1 MKLLQL
7 KSSIIICLALIITT
21 LTFAQSTAQKQVH
34 KKYTS
39 EQLRKTVAVRAADFN
54 TDETK
59 VLFSSNAT
67 GIFNVYEIGVANK
80 KAEAL
85 TQSKSE
91 AFYAVNYLKGTKNFI
106 YTADKGGNENQH
118 LYVTSAGNSHPKDI
132 TPWENSKNSLFK
144 WSKDNKSI
152 YVESN
157 KRDPKYF
164 DLWKLDTSIWQ
175 PQIIY
180 QNDSAFSVA
189 DLSESERF
197 ISLSKSITTNKNE
210 LYIFDTS
217 NKNLK
222 RISNDNEATWN
233 SMAFE
238 KNDNTFYYTTN
249 DGSEFSYLVK
259 YNIATDEKVKLFETK
274 WDIVGLNL
282 SKNEKYHSIS
292 INENGKNKI
301 LLFDHA
307 TNKPISF
314 PDINDGDISDLMFSD
329 SENNLLLTIG
339 SSTSPSN
346 LYVYN
351 FSTKKLKKL
360 TNTLNPEIAESDLA
374 KAQVIRFKSFDGKE
388 IPAIYYKPLQANKNN
403 KVGAL
408 VWVHGGPGGQSRVG
422 YSNSIQYLVNHGY
435 AVLAVN
441 NRGSSGYGKTFFKL
455 DDKDHG
461 YGDLN
466 DCIWAKKWLS
476 RREYI
481 DSEAIGIYG
490 GSYGGNM
497 VLNALALK
505 PNEFKVGVDLF
516 GVANWMRTLK
526 SIPPYWESFRKALYD
541 EMGDPNTKDSI
552 LLKNTSPL
560 YNYQKI
566 NKPLIVFQG
575 ANDVRV
581 LKIESD
587 EIVAGVKKN
596 GVPVEYY
603 VFPEEGHGFQKKENL
618 ITTDNKT
625 LEFLDKYLKTKRK
638 KPTVNP
644 KA

>member
-1 MKLLQL
+1 MKFLLL
-7 KSSIIICLALIITT
+7 KSMIIICFGLLITGSIC
-21 LTFAQSTAQKQVH
+21 AQTGAKKQVH
-34 KKYTS
+34 KTYTS
-39 EQLRKTVAVRAADFN
+39 EQLRKTVTVRAADFN
-54 TDETK
+54 SDETK
-59 VLFSSNAT
+59 VLLSSNAT
-67 GIFNVYEIGVANK
+67 GIFNAYEIDIATK
-80 KAEAL
+80 KSVTL
-85 TQSKSE
+85 THSKNE
-91 AFYAVNYLKGTKNFI
+91 AFYAVKYIKGTKNFI

-118 LYVTSAGNSHPKDI
+118 IYVTTAGNTQPKDI
-132 TPWENSKNSLFK
+132 TPWENSKNSFFS
-144 WSKDNKSI
+144 WSKDDKSI
-152 YVESN
+152 YVSSN
-157 KRDPKYF
+157 KRDKKYF
-164 DLWKLDTSIWQ
+164 DLWKLDISSWQ
-175 PQIIY
+175 PQLIY
-180 QNDSAFSVA
+180 QNDSAFNVA

-197 ISLSKSITTNKNE
+197 ISLTKSITTNKNE
-210 LYIFDTS
+210 LYIFDAS
-217 NKNLK
+217 NKYLK
-222 RISNDNEATWN
+222 RISNDNEANWQ

-238 KNDNTFYYTTN
+238 KNENTFYYTTN
-249 DGSEFSYLVK
+249 DGSEFNYLVK
-259 YNIATDEKVKLFETK
+259 YNIRTDEKVKLFETK
-274 WDIVGLNL
+274 WDIVGLDL
-282 SKNEKYHSIS
+282 SKNEKYYSVS
-292 INENGKNKI
+292 INEDGKNKI

-329 SENNLLLTIG
+329 SENNLLLTVG

-360 TNTLNPEIAESDLA
+360 TNTLNPEIDESDLA
-374 KAQVIRFKSFDGKE
+374 KAQIIRFKSFDGKE
-388 IPAIYYKPLQANKNN
+388 IPAIYYRPLQANKYN

-435 AVLAVN
+435 AVLAIN
-441 NRGSSGYGKTFFKL
+441 NRGSNGYGKTFFKL

-476 RREYI
+476 QREYI
-481 DSEAIGIYG
+481 DGEAIGIYG

-526 SIPPYWESFRKALYD
+526 SIPPYWEAFRKALYD
-541 EMGDPNTKDSI
+541 EMGDPNTKDS
-552 LLKNTSPL
+552 LLLINTSPL
-560 YNYQKI
+560 YNYKKI

-625 LEFLDKYLKTKRK
+625 LEFLDKYLKPKNK
-638 KPTVNP
+638 KPSVSP